1 MHNHGLKT
9 IKDQQLTN
17 SCRLETV
24 DASKKSEI
32 SSPFSE
38 SFKEV
43 SLQQNSSRETDLNE
57 VETLTESI
65 RPHCINSAEFV
76 QQVHPVP
83 GLDLNGQ
90 MIRDCDVGPARLVES
105 CLNTET
111 PNDFKLILPNSLF
124 EILPSCLS
132 KTSYVPNVSEATL
145 VKDLSNLHTVEREVK
160 DDQDVPGDPSA
171 CLMSNSPAFC
181 AYAKRPM
188 DILVKTPI
196 NRMDPRIEPRFLDYE
211 TAHDVPCAVNTSSAD
226 SLSSILNVTLE
237 QIQAVLE
244 ILPNPS
250 GCNDQLSHSSNCM
263 SIHSCPHL
271 NAMPSHPFSG
281 PITLASINTYSP
293 LSPLLGQSCETLL
306 TFSTNLRMSS
316 RLDELN
322 RNFLQ
327 SVNNNFLQSAFSPMN
342 VNSSDVESN
351 FSDTFHENVQ
361 IISDNWDKSQSACDV
376 QHIENDNPTRTP
388 ELSEWAS
395 LPLKLNQINTE
406 QICTECYYPVEEN
419 SHDGTFYGLEISP
432 KDENCY
438 KNLSNEKS
446 SIAPCEDCS
455 NSTNPAFDINKFCL
469 DVEVVN
475 HKSGNSHLA
484 SVRKYSKDHDDN
496 LQQSFPLSDHGQKE
510 YTEIENMPIV
520 NSTGIHCK
528 KDSGEF
534 ESIKTKPSDS
544 ILQITSDGK
553 DTLTCHVADINL
565 SESYLNNVEYQ
576 NEHDIDCI
584 RPFKSCQVI
593 STQFQSNY
601 GCLIGFSDAQMNPCD
616 TQSIEK
622 HNVEHSSTSSDSDL
636 PSGCCRTVCE
646 KFKDSIIN
654 ETNINCKCQT
664 KVVNLK
670 TSLASPSSEKTGS
683 SIVSTLSET
692 EEAFLSSDASA
703 NEADLSS
710 EQSSADL
717 SSEQSSAAAVF
728 SHNAL
733 YTSHTETKPLDVF
746 YNMKTSNR
754 DTNFLMH
761 SLHEYRPK
769 QNHDTLTRCMPNSF
783 PVVGEVPDAASDGL
797 LSLLSTL
804 RVLQHNLSQGH
815 NLRLCALLL
824 SKLELAR
831 EFLVLNKAPTFVA
844 IREDLKLLCQTLA
857 RLISSSKRRLFISE
871 RSIDYRSDGHKVSTK
886 QLRSYHHNKS
896 QISQRLKPNSYE
908 INFGTIKKVHTPQET
923 DNKKSVLMLLN
934 NRIHKRSSSQTKD
947 GDYFNLPSPS
957 VTNGIKLE
965 YKSSQNPNCY
975 GLGHTGF
982 FESSSQESITSSD
995 TWSNWTDPSN
1005 LTNME
1010 SDSVLE
1016 SQLDRE
1022 FDKYLTDMKPHVLK
1036 LPQKTERQKCAV
1048 WIKKLCEP
1056 VRGGVS
1062 ARKTRNLYAQLMLQM
1077 LKKGSWDSP
1086 FDQKPE
1092 SGALKPLP
1100 SYLIEKLPDWVEGEL
1115 AETVGSSIFA
1125 KTLGIPAATST
1136 RVSNSAEFLER
1147 PHTSMGHTL
1156 EKDPSLSLSP
1166 IRHTEGTQ
1174 PRYSADDLS
1183 IELQRSPKISHR
1195 HQKGHH
1201 HSPSGDR
1208 EKRLLPDVRVKES
1221 RENDKIKEVTISESD
1236 WSKPY
1241 SSTTSS
1247 TYSLLKGTTFYDDP
1261 SFLKPADRE
1270 IAMRAKVIE
1279 AKFHEEKLK
1288 LQQRHDTAVQKI
1300 LDRKNLEIEDMKNLY
1315 KAKTKDLE
1323 ETIDKLERKV
1333 QNLIK
1338 ETEFIKQSKDKQI
1351 AELKKIADDSN
1362 ETRKN
1367 DYEKKL
1373 HELVTEFEQE
1383 KFDLQKQHTQ
1393 NIQEILD
1400 DTNDRLQRMEA
1411 EYTNQ
1416 TNITTDV
1423 IKELESRVQQL
1434 MNEVDSS
1441 LNQRSAVEKEKNDV
1455 LIKCEKLSNENERLR
1470 ERLAQQER
1478 DQRKIIEAQEHEI
1491 KSLKNKTEA
1500 SLEYLRQEHS
1510 MATSKAADTIKDLEE
1525 KIEQLKKSLKDSEE
1539 HRQRLIRE
1547 MEQNHQQ
1554 DKLHLENLHDK
1565 QIRNLKKEIE
1575 QMDAD
1580 WHKKVMKLEQLV
1592 KDKDQE
1598 IHKVKEQKQ
1607 QQKLQAEQALEDFK
1621 SEIERNQNK
1630 IYDEMKQQMQQVEI
1644 DLQKS
1649 KQAREKQSKEFAKQL
1664 EDEKYSHQHELAEL
1678 KMNYEAD
1685 KSQFMREFHMQ
1696 KEFLLSEHE
1705 RDLENL
1711 KELHRTEVLSLEAR
1725 MKEKQDKAEKSAI
1738 DNERC
1743 IRELREDLLQANQ
1756 LRKQQLVELG
1766 LLREEEKQKM
1776 HRDHEAEIARVRG
1789 EMEQQRLAL
1798 QRTHSTDMENV
1809 LEKTNQRLI
1818 ALEKDFTERANK
1830 SSETITELQ
1839 AVIKQLRDDL
1849 QRCKEN
1855 YENKMTDLKRNH
1867 EDEKRSLKKKFSHS
1881 IEGVKNELEVQ
1892 RSRGNN
1898 AERRLQKAE
1907 SDLEERLTELKI
1919 HYEEKLRGL
1928 VPLDVKKELEDTIAA
1943 LKSQV
1948 NSLHLRSTLLQ
1959 EELDSRNGLSSF
1971 GTLTSSVIKSAV

>member
-1 MHNHGLKT
+1 MSIWSRSHTDLALLAKTMQARNDLTRQRLAKRHAHDEKRKDTSVGNSSVFSYPRVSRKEPMNGSETEFGGCSPPEVCSTKSIEGNESLSCSDHNDISANCNCCVSASISCLHTSTILNNQLDINQDAPIFTTETANIDRGRELGNQTETFNGYQAIHHQEVIVQNNLDVTNNANEKTHSHTGISFVSTENQTEEFIDQVTKPCLNPKLQDRMINVHIVTSLQETYEAEKERKIKPEFNKTTLQRLNKCRLVTVENTQLMQNHGLKTVEDTQLMHNHGLETLKEQQLLHNHGLETLEEQQLMHNHGLKIVEDTQLLHNHGLESVENPQRMHNHGLETLKEQQLMHNHGLKTEDTQLLHYHGLESVENPQRMHNHGLETLKEHQVMHNHGLETLKEQKLMHNHGLETEKEQQLMHNHGLET

-24 DASKKSEI
+24 DAPKKSEI

-38 SFKEV
+38 SVKEV
-43 SLQQNSSRETDLNE
+43 SLQQNSSHEYDLNE
-57 VETLTESI
+57 AENLTESI
-65 RPHCINSAEFV
+65 RPHCINSSEFV
-76 QQVHPVP
+76 QQVHPMP

-90 MIRDCDVGPARLVES
+90 MIRDCDVGHDRLVES

-111 PNDFKLILPNSLF
+111 PNDFNLILPNSLF

-132 KTSYVPNVSEATL
+132 KTSYVPNVREATL
-145 VKDLSNLHTVEREVK
+145 VKDLSNIYTVEREVK
-160 DDQDVPGDPSA
+160 DDQDVPGDLSV

-181 AYAKRPM
+181 AYAERPM
-188 DILVKTPI
+188 DLLVKTPI
-196 NRMDPRIEPRFLDYE
+196 KRMDPSTEPSFLDYE
-211 TAHDVPCAVNTSSAD
+211 TAHDVPCAINTSSAD

-237 QIQAVLE
+237 QIQAVLA

-250 GCNDQLSHSSNCM
+250 GCNDQLSHSSKCM

-271 NAMPSHPFSG
+271 NTMFSHPFSR
-281 PITLASINTYSP
+281 PITLANINTYSP

-327 SVNNNFLQSAFSPMN
+327 SVNSHFLQLAFSPMN

-361 IISDNWDKSQSACDV
+361 IISDNWDKSQSACAV
-376 QHIENDNPTRTP
+376 QHIENSNPTMTY

-406 QICTECYYPVEEN
+406 QICTECYYPEEEN
-419 SHDGTFYGLEISP
+419 SHVGTFYGLEISP
-432 KDENCY
+432 KHENCY

-455 NSTNPAFDINKFCL
+455 NSTIPAFDINKFCL

-475 HKSGNSHLA
+475 HKPGDSHLA
-484 SVRKYSKDHDDN
+484 SVRKYSEDHDHN
-496 LQQSFPLSDHGQKE
+496 LQQLFSLFDHCQKE
-510 YTEIENMPIV
+510 YTEIENMPII

-544 ILQITSDGK
+544 SLLITSDVK
-553 DTLTCHVADINL
+553 DSLTCHMADINL

-576 NEHDIDCI
+576 TEHGIDCI

-593 STQFQSNY
+593 STKVQSNH
-601 GCLIGFSDAQMNPCD
+601 GCLIGFSDAQVNPCD
-616 TQSIEK
+616 TQSI
-622 HNVEHSSTSSDSDL
+622 HNVEHSSTSSDRDL

-670 TSLASPSSEKTGS
+670 TSLASPSSEETGS

-692 EEAFLSSDASA
+692 EEAFLSLDASA
-703 NEADLSS
+703 NEADVSS

-717 SSEQSSAAAVF
+717 SSQQSSAAAVF

-733 YTSHTETKPLDVF
+733 YTSHTD
-746 YNMKTSNR
+746 
-754 DTNFLMH
+754 
-761 SLHEYRPK
+761 
-769 QNHDTLTRCMPNSF
+769 
-783 PVVGEVPDAASDGL
+783 GEVPDAASDGL

-804 RVLQHNLSQGH
+804 RVLQHKLSQGN
-815 NLRLCALLL
+815 NLRQCALLL
-824 SKLELAR
+824 PKLELAR
-831 EFLVLNKAPTFVA
+831 EFLVLNKSPTFVA
-844 IREDLKLLCQTLA
+844 IQEDLKLLCQTLA

-886 QLRSYHHNKS
+886 QRRSYHHNKS
-896 QISQRLKPNSYE
+896 KISQRLKPNSYE
-908 INFGTIKKVHTPQET
+908 INFGTIKKVHTTQET
-923 DNKKSVLMLLN
+923 DNKKRVLMLLN
-934 NRIHKRSSSQTKD
+934 NRSHKRSSLQTKD

-957 VTNGIKLE
+957 VTNSIKLE

-975 GLGHTGF
+975 GLDHTGF
-982 FESSSQESITSSD
+982 SESSSQESITTSD
-995 TWSNWTDPSN
+995 TWSNWTNHSN

-1010 SDSVLE
+1010 SDSALE

-1022 FDKYLTDMKPHVLK
+1022 FDKYLADMKPHVLK

-1201 HSPSGDR
+1201 HSLSGDR

-1221 RENDKIKEVTISESD
+1221 RENDKVKEVTISESD

-1323 ETIDKLERKV
+1323 DTIDKLERKV

-1423 IKELESRVQQL
+1423 IKELESRIQQL

-1539 HRQRLIRE
+1539 QRQRLIR
-1547 MEQNHQQ
+1547 
-1554 DKLHLENLHDK
+1554 
-1565 QIRNLKKEIE
+1565 
-1575 QMDAD
+1575 A
-1580 WHKKVMKLEQLV
+1580 
-1592 KDKDQE
+1592 
-1598 IHKVKEQKQ
+1598 
-1607 QQKLQAEQALEDFK
+1607 
-1621 SEIERNQNK
+1621 S
-1630 IYDEMKQQMQQVEI
+1630 
-1644 DLQKS
+1644 
-1649 KQAREKQSKEFAKQL
+1649 
-1664 EDEKYSHQHELAEL
+1664 
-1678 KMNYEAD
+1678 
-1685 KSQFMREFHMQ
+1685 
-1696 KEFLLSEHE
+1696 
-1705 RDLENL
+1705 
-1711 KELHRTEVLSLEAR
+1711 
-1725 MKEKQDKAEKSAI
+1725 
-1738 DNERC
+1738 
-1743 IRELREDLLQANQ
+1743 
-1756 LRKQQLVELG
+1756 
-1766 LLREEEKQKM
+1766 
-1776 HRDHEAEIARVRG
+1776 
-1789 EMEQQRLAL
+1789 
-1798 QRTHSTDMENV
+1798 
-1809 LEKTNQRLI
+1809 
-1818 ALEKDFTERANK
+1818 
-1830 SSETITELQ
+1830 
-1839 AVIKQLRDDL
+1839 
-1849 QRCKEN
+1849 
-1855 YENKMTDLKRNH
+1855 
-1867 EDEKRSLKKKFSHS
+1867 
-1881 IEGVKNELEVQ
+1881 
-1892 RSRGNN
+1892 
-1898 AERRLQKAE
+1898 
-1907 SDLEERLTELKI
+1907 
-1919 HYEEKLRGL
+1919 
-1928 VPLDVKKELEDTIAA
+1928 
-1943 LKSQV
+1943 
-1948 NSLHLRSTLLQ
+1948 
-1959 EELDSRNGLSSF
+1959 
-1971 GTLTSSVIKSAV
+1971 

>member
-1 MHNHGLKT
+1 
-9 IKDQQLTN
+9 
-17 SCRLETV
+17 
-24 DASKKSEI
+24 
-32 SSPFSE
+32 
-38 SFKEV
+38 
-43 SLQQNSSRETDLNE
+43 
-57 VETLTESI
+57 
-65 RPHCINSAEFV
+65 
-76 QQVHPVP
+76 
-83 GLDLNGQ
+83 
-90 MIRDCDVGPARLVES
+90 
-105 CLNTET
+105 
-111 PNDFKLILPNSLF
+111 
-124 EILPSCLS
+124 
-132 KTSYVPNVSEATL
+132 
-145 VKDLSNLHTVEREVK
+145 
-160 DDQDVPGDPSA
+160 
-171 CLMSNSPAFC
+171 
-181 AYAKRPM
+181 
-188 DILVKTPI
+188 
-196 NRMDPRIEPRFLDYE
+196 
-211 TAHDVPCAVNTSSAD
+211 
-226 SLSSILNVTLE
+226 
-237 QIQAVLE
+237 
-244 ILPNPS
+244 
-250 GCNDQLSHSSNCM
+250 
-263 SIHSCPHL
+263 
-271 NAMPSHPFSG
+271 
-281 PITLASINTYSP
+281 
-293 LSPLLGQSCETLL
+293 
-306 TFSTNLRMSS
+306 
-316 RLDELN
+316 
-322 RNFLQ
+322 
-327 SVNNNFLQSAFSPMN
+327 
-342 VNSSDVESN
+342 
-351 FSDTFHENVQ
+351 
-361 IISDNWDKSQSACDV
+361 
-376 QHIENDNPTRTP
+376 
-388 ELSEWAS
+388 
-395 LPLKLNQINTE
+395 
-406 QICTECYYPVEEN
+406 
-419 SHDGTFYGLEISP
+419 
-432 KDENCY
+432 
-438 KNLSNEKS
+438 
-446 SIAPCEDCS
+446 
-455 NSTNPAFDINKFCL
+455 
-469 DVEVVN
+469 
-475 HKSGNSHLA
+475 
-484 SVRKYSKDHDDN
+484 
-496 LQQSFPLSDHGQKE
+496 
-510 YTEIENMPIV
+510 
-520 NSTGIHCK
+520 
-528 KDSGEF
+528 
-534 ESIKTKPSDS
+534 
-544 ILQITSDGK
+544 
-553 DTLTCHVADINL
+553 
-565 SESYLNNVEYQ
+565 
-576 NEHDIDCI
+576 
-584 RPFKSCQVI
+584 
-593 STQFQSNY
+593 
-601 GCLIGFSDAQMNPCD
+601 
-616 TQSIEK
+616 
-622 HNVEHSSTSSDSDL
+622 
-636 PSGCCRTVCE
+636 
-646 KFKDSIIN
+646 
-654 ETNINCKCQT
+654 
-664 KVVNLK
+664 
-670 TSLASPSSEKTGS
+670 
-683 SIVSTLSET
+683 
-692 EEAFLSSDASA
+692 
-703 NEADLSS
+703 
-710 EQSSADL
+710 
-717 SSEQSSAAAVF
+717 
-728 SHNAL
+728 
-733 YTSHTETKPLDVF
+733 
-746 YNMKTSNR
+746 
-754 DTNFLMH
+754 
-761 SLHEYRPK
+761 
-769 QNHDTLTRCMPNSF
+769 
-783 PVVGEVPDAASDGL
+783 
-797 LSLLSTL
+797 
-804 RVLQHNLSQGH
+804 
-815 NLRLCALLL
+815 
-824 SKLELAR
+824 
-831 EFLVLNKAPTFVA
+831 
-844 IREDLKLLCQTLA
+844 
-857 RLISSSKRRLFISE
+857 
-871 RSIDYRSDGHKVSTK
+871 
-886 QLRSYHHNKS
+886 
-896 QISQRLKPNSYE
+896 
-908 INFGTIKKVHTPQET
+908 
-923 DNKKSVLMLLN
+923 MLLN

-947 GDYFNLPSPS
+947 GDYFNLPSSS

-1510 MATSKAADTIKDLEE
+1510 MATKRVTFSHTDCL
-1525 KIEQLKKSLKDSEE
+1525 LF
-1539 HRQRLIRE
+1539 
-1547 MEQNHQQ
+1547 
-1554 DKLHLENLHDK
+1554 HLD
-1565 QIRNLKKEIE
+1565 R
-1575 QMDAD
+1575 
-1580 WHKKVMKLEQLV
+1580 
-1592 KDKDQE
+1592 DKDQE

-1789 EMEQQRLAL
+1789 EMEQQRLTL

-1818 ALEKDFTERANK
+1818 ALEKDFTDRANK

-1928 VPLDVKKELEDTIAA
+1928 VPLDVKKVSQFFY
-1943 LKSQV
+1943 LK
-1948 NSLHLRSTLLQ
+1948 LP
-1959 EELDSRNGLSSF
+1959 
-1971 GTLTSSVIKSAV
+1971 

>member
-1 MHNHGLKT
+1 
-9 IKDQQLTN
+9 
-17 SCRLETV
+17 
-24 DASKKSEI
+24 
-32 SSPFSE
+32 
-38 SFKEV
+38 
-43 SLQQNSSRETDLNE
+43 
-57 VETLTESI
+57 
-65 RPHCINSAEFV
+65 
-76 QQVHPVP
+76 
-83 GLDLNGQ
+83 
-90 MIRDCDVGPARLVES
+90 
-105 CLNTET
+105 
-111 PNDFKLILPNSLF
+111 
-124 EILPSCLS
+124 
-132 KTSYVPNVSEATL
+132 
-145 VKDLSNLHTVEREVK
+145 
-160 DDQDVPGDPSA
+160 
-171 CLMSNSPAFC
+171 
-181 AYAKRPM
+181 
-188 DILVKTPI
+188 
-196 NRMDPRIEPRFLDYE
+196 
-211 TAHDVPCAVNTSSAD
+211 
-226 SLSSILNVTLE
+226 
-237 QIQAVLE
+237 
-244 ILPNPS
+244 
-250 GCNDQLSHSSNCM
+250 
-263 SIHSCPHL
+263 
-271 NAMPSHPFSG
+271 
-281 PITLASINTYSP
+281 
-293 LSPLLGQSCETLL
+293 
-306 TFSTNLRMSS
+306 
-316 RLDELN
+316 
-322 RNFLQ
+322 
-327 SVNNNFLQSAFSPMN
+327 
-342 VNSSDVESN
+342 
-351 FSDTFHENVQ
+351 
-361 IISDNWDKSQSACDV
+361 
-376 QHIENDNPTRTP
+376 
-388 ELSEWAS
+388 
-395 LPLKLNQINTE
+395 
-406 QICTECYYPVEEN
+406 
-419 SHDGTFYGLEISP
+419 
-432 KDENCY
+432 
-438 KNLSNEKS
+438 
-446 SIAPCEDCS
+446 
-455 NSTNPAFDINKFCL
+455 
-469 DVEVVN
+469 
-475 HKSGNSHLA
+475 
-484 SVRKYSKDHDDN
+484 
-496 LQQSFPLSDHGQKE
+496 
-510 YTEIENMPIV
+510 
-520 NSTGIHCK
+520 
-528 KDSGEF
+528 
-534 ESIKTKPSDS
+534 
-544 ILQITSDGK
+544 
-553 DTLTCHVADINL
+553 
-565 SESYLNNVEYQ
+565 
-576 NEHDIDCI
+576 
-584 RPFKSCQVI
+584 
-593 STQFQSNY
+593 
-601 GCLIGFSDAQMNPCD
+601 
-616 TQSIEK
+616 
-622 HNVEHSSTSSDSDL
+622 
-636 PSGCCRTVCE
+636 
-646 KFKDSIIN
+646 
-654 ETNINCKCQT
+654 
-664 KVVNLK
+664 
-670 TSLASPSSEKTGS
+670 
-683 SIVSTLSET
+683 
-692 EEAFLSSDASA
+692 
-703 NEADLSS
+703 
-710 EQSSADL
+710 
-717 SSEQSSAAAVF
+717 
-728 SHNAL
+728 
-733 YTSHTETKPLDVF
+733 
-746 YNMKTSNR
+746 
-754 DTNFLMH
+754 
-761 SLHEYRPK
+761 
-769 QNHDTLTRCMPNSF
+769 
-783 PVVGEVPDAASDGL
+783 
-797 LSLLSTL
+797 
-804 RVLQHNLSQGH
+804 
-815 NLRLCALLL
+815 
-824 SKLELAR
+824 
-831 EFLVLNKAPTFVA
+831 
-844 IREDLKLLCQTLA
+844 
-857 RLISSSKRRLFISE
+857 
-871 RSIDYRSDGHKVSTK
+871 
-886 QLRSYHHNKS
+886 
-896 QISQRLKPNSYE
+896 
-908 INFGTIKKVHTPQET
+908 
-923 DNKKSVLMLLN
+923 
-934 NRIHKRSSSQTKD
+934 
-947 GDYFNLPSPS
+947 
-957 VTNGIKLE
+957 
-965 YKSSQNPNCY
+965 
-975 GLGHTGF
+975 
-982 FESSSQESITSSD
+982 
-995 TWSNWTDPSN
+995 
-1005 LTNME
+1005 ME